1 MERKEK
7 EMGPHTAGVGTGAA
21 PWAQVEEAGQASA
34 GGTHPPHSAHRDAL
48 HSPSHM
54 VTGQ

>member
-1 MERKEK
+1 
-7 EMGPHTAGVGTGAA
+7 MGTHKAGVGTGAA
-21 PWAQVEEAGQASA
+21 PWAQVDGAGQASA